1 MEIRTLKYFVAV
13 ARQLSFSHAAESL
26 FVTQSSLSKNISAL
40 EKELGVEL
48 FIRKGRSIALTPA
61 GEELLSGAEALLE
74 EEASLSERVS
84 LIKEKRQSS
93 RQLIFQ
99 MRQPVPSNFD
109 FCKVLVET
117 ALEFKKHYAPLHL
130 EFRYDTEPYP
140 LLDIP
145 GSRNTA
151 DLFFC
156 MATEVKM
163 DPDLHILALSKDPFY
178 LLASDQLFE
187 EALSAFSA
195 SCKET
200 ASPILSGSGCDSN
213 SEVLTKQDA
222 FSIAKEMNTAA
233 SSIDTLSEECRL
245 YCISYL
251 LHRRPLLI
259 MENEGNA
266 VLDISEVLQALNIP
280 PNIRFVKGQMNLL
293 SELATE
299 NGLALMPGTSS
310 NRMIIPGITSLK
322 LPEQLP
328 QVSLFALYRRNSE
341 NTLLPLFIEA
351 LEKKIGKRC

>member
-1 MEIRTLKYFVAV
+1 MEIRSLKYFVAV

-26 FVTQSSLSKNISAL
+26 FVTQSSLSKTISAL

-61 GEELLSGAEALLE
+61 GEELLSGAEALLA

-99 MRQPVPSNFD
+99 LRQPVPSNFD
-109 FCKVLVET
+109 FCKILVET
-117 ALEFKKHYAPLHL
+117 ALEFKKRYVPLHL

-140 LLDIP
+140 LADIP

-151 DLFFC
+151 DLFFS

-163 DPDLHILALSKDPFY
+163 DPNLHILALSKDPFY
-178 LLASDQLFE
+178 LLASDQLIE
-187 EALSAFSA
+187 EALSAFSKN
-195 SCKET
+195 CEENFQED
-200 ASPILSGSGCDSN
+200 L
-213 SEVLTKQDA
+213 
-222 FSIAKEMNTAA
+222 
-233 SSIDTLSEECRL
+233 LSEECRL
-245 YCISYL
+245 FCINYL
-251 LHRRPLLI
+251 LQRRPLLI
-259 MENEGNA
+259 MEDEGNA

-299 NGLALMPGTSS
+299 SGLALMPGASS
-310 NRMIIPGITSLK
+310 TRMAIPGISSLK

-328 QVSLFALYRRNSE
+328 QVSLFALYRRDSE
-341 NTLLPLFIEA
+341 NALLPLFIEE
-351 LEKKIGKRC
+351 LEKKLGKG

>member
-48 FIRKGRSIALTPA
+48 FIRKGHSIALTPA
-61 GEELLSGAEALLE
+61 GEELLSGAETLLA

-84 LIKEKRQSS
+84 LIKENRQSS

-99 MRQPVPSNFD
+99 LRQPVPSNFD

-117 ALEFKKHYAPLHL
+117 ALDFKKRYAPLHL

-140 LLDIP
+140 LMDIP

-151 DLFFC
+151 DLFFS

-163 DPDLHILALSKDPFY
+163 DPDLHILALCKDPFY

-187 EALSAFSA
+187 EALSAFSKNCEESTSPFFSGAGRA
-195 SCKET
+195 SASEFSAEQDTFST
-200 ASPILSGSGCDSN
+200 AVEMSN
-213 SEVLTKQDA
+213 
-222 FSIAKEMNTAA
+222 AA
-233 SSIDTLSEECRL
+233 SSKDRLSEECRL
-245 YCISYL
+245 FCISYL
-251 LHRRPLLI
+251 LQRRPLLI
-259 MENEGNA
+259 MEDEGNA

-299 NGLALMPGTSS
+299 SGLALMPGGSS
-310 NRMIIPGITSLK
+310 TRMAIPGITSLK
-322 LPEQLP
+322 LPKQLP
-328 QVSLFALYRRNSE
+328 QVSLFALYRRDSE
-341 NTLLPLFIEA
+341 NALLPLFIEE
-351 LEKKIGKRC
+351 LEKKLGKG